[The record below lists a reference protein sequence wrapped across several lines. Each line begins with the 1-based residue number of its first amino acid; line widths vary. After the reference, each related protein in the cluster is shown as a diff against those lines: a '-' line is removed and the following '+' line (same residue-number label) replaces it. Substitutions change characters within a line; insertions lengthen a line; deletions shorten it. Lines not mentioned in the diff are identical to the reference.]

1 MSITISDELLQA
13 AQMTESEFRLELAI
27 WLYQQGRIT
36 LASRLAGLTR
46 LQFQRELNQRGIPI
60 HYTPE
65 DLHEELEKLLQQKA
79 GFRISERLFQEVLRQ
94 AGE

>member
-1 MSITISDELLQA
+1 MSVTISDELLQA
-13 AQMTESEFRLELAI
+13 AQMSESEFRLELAI

-36 LASRLAGLTR
+36 LAQASRLAGLTR

-65 DLHEELEKLLQQKA
+65 DLHEELETL
-79 GFRISERLFQEVLRQ
+79 REVDLK
-94 AGE
+94 

>member
-1 MSITISDELLQA
+1 MSVTISDELLQA

-36 LASRLAGLTR
+36 LAQASRWAGLTR

-65 DLHEELEKLLQQKA
+65 DLHEELENL
-79 GFRISERLFQEVLRQ
+79 REVDLK
-94 AGE
+94 

>member
-1 MSITISDELLQA
+1 MSVTISDELLQA

-27 WLYQQGRIT
+27 WLYQQRRIT
-36 LASRLAGLTR
+36 LAQASRWAGLTR

-65 DLHEELEKLLQQKA
+65 DLHEELENL
-79 GFRISERLFQEVLRQ
+79 REVDLK
-94 AGE
+94 